1 MNRTELTILLSVT
14 FLLAVG
20 LGWTMRWIF
29 SRINRAGLG
38 VSGGETND
46 MAARLHAAEEASAAA
61 QAEAAAQVKDMQNKL
76 RETEAELAAAMEGL
90 WEARRQ
96 AEAARGE

>member
-20 LGWTMRWIF
+20 LGWTMRWVF

-38 VSGGETND
+38 MSGGENND
-46 MAARLHAAEEASAAA
+46 MAARLHAAEEASANAA
-61 QAEAAAQVKDMQNKL
+61 AEAATQVRDMQNKL
-76 RETEAELAAAMEGL
+76 RETEAELAAAMDGL
-90 WEARRQ
+90 REARRQ
-96 AEAARGE
+96 AQEAQGG